1 MPELRKDYLL
11 DRWVLINERRGKR
24 PNEFTQR
31 FELIESTSCPFCP
44 GNEAMTPLETMRF
57 PAFAKEWK
65 MRVFPNKFAAVSST
79 DGVVTQKRGLLQA
92 QDALGAHEV
101 VVETPKHGE
110 QLWDLSPK
118 ELAQMIKIF
127 QDRIKA
133 LQTLPYVEYVVVF
146 HNQGRDAGA
155 SLQHCHS
162 QIIAINHLPQQIKE
176 YLTAFKKLK
185 KRNKHC
191 PLCDVLK
198 IERKSQRFIAENKN
212 AIAIAPFASR
222 FNFEA
227 AVFPRA
233 HKKSM
238 VDLKENEIHDF
249 AELLHKLL
257 LKLKELY
264 APLNINFIYSPK
276 EDFHF
281 FAVIEPKLSI
291 WAGFEFGSG
300 IIINIMPPEKAAA
313 FYRGE
318 KFE

>member
-31 FELIESTSCPFCP
+31 LEIVESGTCFFCP
-44 GNEAMTPLETMRF
+44 GNEAMTPLEICRI
-57 PAFAKEWK
+57 PEFAKEWK
-65 MRVFPNKFAAVSST
+65 MRVFPNKFPAVMST
-79 DGVVTQKRGLLQA
+79 DGAIIRKQGLLHSLE
-92 QDALGAHEV
+92 ALGAHEV

-110 QLWDLSPK
+110 QLWDLDAL
-118 ELAQMIKIF
+118 EIEQMLKLF
-127 QDRIKA
+127 QERVKA

-162 QIIAINHLPQQIKE
+162 QIIAINHIPQELKE
-176 YLTAFKKLK
+176 YLKAFKEQK
-185 KRNKHC
+185 KKKKHC
-191 PLCDVLK
+191 PICEIIK
-198 IERKSQRFIAENKN
+198 QEKKSERFIAENKN

-227 AVFPRA
+227 AIFPKT
-233 HKKSM
+233 HKKSF
-238 VDLKENEIHDF
+238 VELKTAELKDF
-249 AELLHKLL
+249 AFLLHKILV
-257 LKLKELY
+257 KLKELY

-281 FAVIEPKLSI
+281 FVVVEPRLAT

-318 KFE
+318 NI